1 MKPGENTDAFRVD
14 YQRLDGTNRT
24 IWFKKNNQT
33 WELDNTKNN
42 QANDVQVSTNGSSG
56 LISLNTSNG
65 EVTFAPHAVK
75 DKTTVTIT
83 ALEGDIA
90 RKQKGIEADAEL
102 QPTKPTAQIDSA
114 NRGGAIVKVGENTSK
129 FKVTYYD
136 EKTGKQKTLVYAKES
151 NNWALKEVDGQQS
164 SQAPEG
170 VNLTNEGK
178 VTLAPN
184 TVKDNSTVKIESY
197 NMEGFIKGNASV
209 KTTLD
214 VVNYDGVTTGVQN
227 ITGRL
232 GYNSW
237 TGIFGIKGNDDVYQD
252 WGNSPSSGLKQ
263 LSEGGYGNSRP

>member
-1 MKPGENTDAFRVD
+1 M
-14 YQRLDGTNRT
+14 
-24 IWFKKNNQT
+24 
-33 WELDNTKNN
+33 
-42 QANDVQVSTNGSSG
+42 
-56 LISLNTSNG
+56 
-65 EVTFAPHAVK
+65 
-75 DKTTVTIT
+75 
-83 ALEGDIA
+83 
-90 RKQKGIEADAEL
+90 
-102 QPTKPTAQIDSA
+102 
-114 NRGGAIVKVGENTSK
+114 
-129 FKVTYYD
+129 
-136 EKTGKQKTLVYAKES
+136 
-151 NNWALKEVDGQQS
+151 KEVDGQQS